1 MAHRILLVDD
11 NTELLVALTKILE
24 KEGYTIT
31 AKPDVESA
39 LEYLWHAPD
48 KPDLI
53 ITDISL
59 PGLKGTDLLTTVA
72 RDWPHLP
79 VILITAFGEWDQ
91 YMDALRAGAFA
102 YLPKPLDKT
111 ELLATVGRALSR

>member
-1 MAHRILLVDD
+1 MGHKILVVDD
-11 NTELLVALTKILE
+11 NAELLLALTKTLE

-31 AKPDVESA
+31 AKADAESA
-39 LEYLWHAPD
+39 LEYVRQAPTQ
-48 KPDLI
+48 PDLI
-53 ITDISL
+53 ITDVSL
-59 PGLKGTDLLTTVA
+59 PGLKGTELLTTVA

-79 VILITAFGEWDQ
+79 VILITAFGDWDQ